1 MQGGSTILLMQIGQ
15 SDWLSWI
22 FFIMFIMIMQFYANK
37 LQAQIWISE
46 ISRALSKLEEYSNDS
61 AKKFV
66 EEASKYG
73 RSQDEIRAMFNR
85 VKGFFLI
92 EPVTLDPYG
101 AIKRLE
107 HLLNVMRNHLNTIMM
122 EIAPNADGWKRS
134 NLRDQMAGA
143 LTLDMIYRIIRHY
156 FILGRKTQNLIYIAQ
171 IQMLLPE
178 IMRIAKAYWK
188 AGDSFRLGIPIGDG
202 IGPLVALRL
211 IGSVEPS
218 EIAENVVGAEVEIEG
233 RRVIVVKAKGPGSEV
248 GRPGLAIER
257 IVEGR
262 EGKVSLIVTIDA
274 ASKLE
279 GEPTAE
285 IAEGIGAAIG
295 DPGPEKYKIEEVA
308 TKYGIPL
315 HAIAIKEDHLDAIT
329 SMSEEIAKSVD
340 DVIERVKAVIRSK
353 TMPGDYVIVA
363 GIGNT
368 MGIGNRA
375 EIERNDAIVR
385 IGSGVSAGGEVGGA

>member
-1 MQGGSTILLMQIGQ
+1 MIRGSNISLMQVGQ

-22 FFIMFIMIMQFYANK
+22 FFIIFIMIMQFYANR

-61 AKKFV
+61 AKKFI

-73 RSQDEIRAMFNR
+73 RSQEEVRNIFNK

-101 AIKRLE
+101 AIRRLE
-107 HLLNVMRNHLNTIMM
+107 HLLNVMRGHLNAIMR
-122 EIAPNADGWKRS
+122 EVAPKADDWKRS

-178 IMRIAKAYWK
+178 IMRIARAYWK
-188 AGDSFRLGIPIGDG
+188 AGEAFKYGVPIGDG
-202 IGPLVALRL
+202 IGPLVALKL
-211 IGSVEPS
+211 IGDAEPT
-218 EIAENVVGAEVEIEG
+218 EIAENVVGAEIDLEG
-233 RRVIVVKAKGPGSEV
+233 RRVMILKAKGPGSEV

-257 IVEGR
+257 VVEGK

-279 GEPTAE
+279 GEPSGE
-285 IAEGIGAAIG
+285 VAEGIGAAIG

-315 HAIAIKEDHLDAIT
+315 HAIAIKEDQLDAIT
-329 SMSEEIAKSVD
+329 SMGEEIARSAD
-340 DVIERVKAVIRSK
+340 EVIERVKAIIRSK
-353 TMPGDYVIVA
+353 TLPGDYVIVA

-368 MGIGNRA
+368 MGIGNRM
-375 EIERNDAIVR
+375 
-385 IGSGVSAGGEVGGA
+385 GGA

>member
-1 MQGGSTILLMQIGQ
+1 MREGPISLMQLGQ

-22 FFIMFIMIMQFYANK
+22 FFIMFIMMMQFYASR

-61 AKKFV
+61 ARKFV

-73 RSQDEIRAMFNR
+73 RSQDEIRTMFEKVR
-85 VKGFFLI
+85 GFFLI

-101 AIKRLE
+101 AIKRME
-107 HLLNVMRNHLNTIMM
+107 HLLNVMRSHLNATMM
-122 EIAPNADGWKRS
+122 EIAPKADGWKRS

-188 AGDSFRLGIPIGDG
+188 AGDAFRLGIPIGDG

-211 IGSVEPS
+211 IGNAEPS
-218 EIAENVVGAEVEIEG
+218 EIAENILGAEVEIEG
-233 RRVIVVKAKGPGSEV
+233 RKVMVVKAKGPGSEV

-257 IVEGR
+257 LVEGR

-315 HAIAIKEDHLDAIT
+315 HAIVIKEDHLDAIT
-329 SMSEEIAKSVD
+329 SMGEEIARSAD
-340 DVIERVKAVIRSK
+340 EVIKRVKAIIGSK
-353 TMPGDYVIVA
+353 TMPGDFVIVA

-368 MGIGNRA
+368 MGVGNKM
-375 EIERNDAIVR
+375 
-385 IGSGVSAGGEVGGA
+385 GGA

>member
-1 MQGGSTILLMQIGQ
+1 MYSDLKDVRLMQVGQ
-15 SDWLSWI
+15 GDWLSWI
-22 FFIMFIMIMQFYANK
+22 FFIIFIMIMQFYANR

-61 AKKFV
+61 ARKFI

-73 RSQDEIRAMFNR
+73 RSQEEVKSIYNK

-101 AIKRLE
+101 AVRRLE
-107 HLLNVMRNHLNTIMM
+107 HLLNTMRDHLNALMKD
-122 EIAPNADGWKRS
+122 IAPNADGWKRS
-134 NLRDQMAGA
+134 NLRDQMASA

-188 AGDSFRLGIPIGDG
+188 AGDAFRLGIPIGDG
-202 IGPLVALRL
+202 IGPLVALKL
-211 IGSVEPS
+211 MNGAEFT
-218 EIAENVVGAEVEIEG
+218 EIAENIVGAEVDIEG
-233 RRVIVVKAKGPGSEV
+233 RRVMVIKAKGPGSEV

-262 EGKVSLIVTIDA
+262 EGKVSLIITIDA

-308 TKYGIPL
+308 TKYAVPL
-315 HAIAIKEDHLDAIT
+315 HAIAIKEDQLDAIT
-329 SMSEEIAKSVD
+329 SMSEEIARSVD
-340 DVIERVKAVIRSK
+340 EVIGRVKATIVSK
-353 TMPGDYVIVA
+353 TLPGDYVIVA

-368 MGIGNRA
+368 MGIGNRM
-375 EIERNDAIVR
+375 
-385 IGSGVSAGGEVGGA
+385 GGA

>member
-340 DVIERVKAVIRSK
+340 EVIERVKAVIRSK

>member
-1 MQGGSTILLMQIGQ
+1 MNRDLHISLMQAGQ
-15 SDWLSWI
+15 GDWLSWI
-22 FFIMFIMIMQFYANK
+22 FFIIFIMIMQFYANK

-61 AKKFV
+61 AKKFI

-73 RSQDEIRAMFNR
+73 RSQEEVKKIFNKVR
-85 VKGFFLI
+85 GFFLI

-101 AIKRLE
+101 AIRRLE
-107 HLLNVMRNHLNTIMM
+107 HLLNTMRGHLNALIM
-122 EIAPNADGWKRS
+122 EAAPNADDWKRS

-143 LTLDMIYRIIRHY
+143 LALDMIYRIIRHY

-178 IMRIAKAYWK
+178 IMRIARAYWK
-188 AGDSFRLGIPIGDG
+188 AGDAFRLGVPIGDG

-211 IGSVEPS
+211 MGKAEPTM
-218 EIAENVVGAEVEIEG
+218 IAENVVGAEVDLEG
-233 RRVIVVKAKGPGSEV
+233 RRVMILKAKGPGSEV

-262 EGKVSLIVTIDA
+262 DGKVSLIITIDA

-279 GEPTAE
+279 GEASGE

-315 HAIAIKEDHLDAIT
+315 HAIAIKEDQLDAIT
-329 SMSEEIAKSVD
+329 SMGEEIAKSAD
-340 DVIERVKAVIRSK
+340 EVIERVKTIIRAK
-353 TMPGDYVIVA
+353 TLPGDYVIIA

-368 MGIGNRA
+368 MGIGNRM
-375 EIERNDAIVR
+375 
-385 IGSGVSAGGEVGGA
+385 GGA